1 MKVIRAKTMGMC
13 FGVQD
18 ALALMRNLPNPQ
30 EVTVYG
36 ELVHN
41 PEVLKEIAQ
50 RGMTIVSETQRVPPF
65 SKAIVVTAHGVS
77 QTEKRQLAQNAEQVY
92 DTTCPLV
99 RRLHQKALALQDSG
113 YFIIVI
119 GKPGHVEVKGL
130 VGDLQ
135 TYTVVEKPE
144 DVQLYS
150 HQLLGV
156 VSQTTTPPS
165 LAETIVQH
173 IRDKNPAAHLKYVDT
188 ICKSTRDRQQAVAEL
203 LNQVEAMVVVGG
215 ANSNNTRQLTEIC
228 HRRGVPCLQ
237 VQNERELPTDWFLP
251 YGVVGV
257 TAGTSTLDSTI
268 DKVCQ
273 TLSRMP
279 NRIDKQDEAKSSW
292 AKEYYRYYPTRIG
305 SSQSVLEY

>member
-18 ALALMRNLPNPQ
+18 ALTLMRHLPNPQ

-50 RGMTIVSETQRVPPF
+50 RGMTMVSETQRVPPF

-77 QTEKRQLAQNAEQVY
+77 QTEKHQLAQNAEQLH

-99 RRLHQKALALQDSG
+99 RRLHQKAQALQDSG

-130 VGDLQ
+130 IGDLQ
-135 TYTVVEKPE
+135 TYAVVETPDE
-144 DVQLYS
+144 VQSYS

-156 VSQTTTPPS
+156 VSQTTAQPS
-165 LAETIVQH
+165 LAEAVVQR
-173 IRDKNPAAHLKYVDT
+173 IREKNPAAHLKYVDT
-188 ICKSTRDRQQAVAEL
+188 ICKPTRDRQQAVAEL

-215 ANSNNTRQLTEIC
+215 ANSNNTRQLTKLC
-228 HRRGVPCLQ
+228 HRQGVPCLQ
-237 VQNERELPTDWFLP
+237 VQNEQELPTDWFVP
-251 YGVVGV
+251 YRTVGV

-268 DKVCQ
+268 ERVCQ
-273 TLSRMP
+273 TLE
-279 NRIDKQDEAKSSW
+279 NC
-292 AKEYYRYYPTRIG
+292 
-305 SSQSVLEY
+305 